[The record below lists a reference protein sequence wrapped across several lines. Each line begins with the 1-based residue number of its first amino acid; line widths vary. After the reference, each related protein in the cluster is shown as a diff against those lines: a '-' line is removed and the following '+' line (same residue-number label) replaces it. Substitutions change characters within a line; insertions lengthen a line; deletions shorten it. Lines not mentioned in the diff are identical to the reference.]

1 MKKVLLFIITMLF
14 AIPVANATVITKP
27 QVTNHEKVT
36 IYLFWASWCPHCH
49 DFLEYFSDKYDEYSD
64 YFEIVTYQLDTDYEI
79 NNLENNNL
87 LDAVRKEV
95 GYDGSGIPFIIVGNW
110 YQVGFGS
117 DGSNIIEEALKAY
130 QSSKYTDVVKK
141 VINSENSIGFDNT
154 FENTIDMINGNE
166 TETDDAIETIGPT
179 YSSNSLLDIIINF
192 IRNILLN
199 LLNII

>member
-79 NNLENNNL
+79 NNLENSNL

>member
-49 DFLEYFSDKYDEYSD
+49 DFLEYFSDKYDEYRD